1 MKSDFKMALKLYW
14 YFFRVGLYTFGG
26 GWSIVAQIH
35 REYVQKKR
43 LITNEELTDL
53 TTVGRSL
60 PGTMIG
66 NVAFLLGKK
75 LAGTIGGFMATLGM
89 ITPSI
94 VILSVVTLFYQSFKN
109 NIYVAR
115 ALAGVRVCV
124 IPIII
129 DAAIRLWK
137 GSMKDV
143 FCYIVAAAAVALVLF
158 TDIGFIPII
167 LLGAAVGLS
176 RGLIVKRIG
185 KKEDTNGTP

>member
-1 MKSDFKMALKLYW
+1 MKNDFKMALKLYW

-35 REYVQKKR
+35 REFVQKKQ

-75 LAGTIGGFMATLGM
+75 LAGTVGGFMAALGM
-89 ITPSI
+89 ITPS
-94 VILSVVTLFYQSFKN
+94 VLILSVVTLFYKSFKDN
-109 NIYVAR
+109 VYVER
-115 ALAGVRVCV
+115 ALKGVRVCV
-124 IPIII
+124 IPIIA

-143 FCYIVAAAAVALVLF
+143 FCYIVAAAAVALVIF
-158 TDIGFIPII
+158 TDIGFVPVI

-176 RGLIVKRIG
+176 RGLIIKRN
-185 KKEDTNGTP
+185 KKEDKYGTP